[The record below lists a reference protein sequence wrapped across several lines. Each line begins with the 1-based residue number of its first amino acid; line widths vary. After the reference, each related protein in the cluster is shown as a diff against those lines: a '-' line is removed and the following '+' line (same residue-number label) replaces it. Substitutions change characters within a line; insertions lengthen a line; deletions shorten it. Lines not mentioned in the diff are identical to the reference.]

1 MTKTPLW
8 KRLRH
13 GLRLLLRAA
22 WCWLRARKPDWLKTR
37 ERLIQERNDARRTE
51 RIWHDMAS
59 GDDAA
64 LRLHFA
70 CGAGFAEMKG
80 KIPGLCG
87 ITAQAR
93 NVLIAQDAVNYVELR
108 MVDDLGE
115 LILTIQKREGK
126 TPNERRLE
134 AEAERDALR
143 ERIKQ
148 LGGAL

>member
-1 MTKTPLW
+1 MSKTPLW
-8 KRLRH
+8 KRVRH
-13 GLRLLLRAA
+13 ILRAFVRTV
-22 WCWLRARKPDWLKTR
+22 WVWLRARRPDWLKTR
-37 ERLIQERNDARRTE
+37 ERLIQERDDARRTE
-51 RIWHDMAS
+51 RVWHDMAS

-70 CGAGFAEMKG
+70 CGKGFAEMKG
-80 KIPGLCG
+80 KIPGLCA

-93 NVLIAQDAVNYVELR
+93 NVLIAEDAVNYVELR

-134 AEAERDALR
+134 AEAERDRLQAL
-143 ERIKQ
+143 
-148 LGGAL
+148 LGGLQ